1 MRAADMVATPE
12 AEQGFYPTPPSVA
25 EKMLDGIDWTGIST
39 VLEPSAG
46 NGNLVRMVLEKYS
59 LHRYRSSAREI
70 DVDCVEI
77 DPSLRAIL
85 QYEFGAEKQRRLY
98 DEKNALEGKRE
109 WDRNSNRYKVL
120 PAQQKERLYAVK
132 NEISL
137 RDAGNVRIIHDD
149 FLSLATWKRYDLI
162 VMNPPFA
169 NGDAHLLK
177 AIQMQQRSGGEI
189 RCILN
194 AETIR
199 NPYSNSRRLL
209 QQKLLELNAR
219 VTFMENAFSNAQR
232 KTNVEIALIC
242 VTIPAEKQESEI
254 FSRLKKAYAVDEPTT
269 EDVTDMTV
277 SDFMER
283 VVSQY
288 KVECEA
294 GITLIREYQAM
305 KPYIQDS
312 FEKDNR
318 YSYPTLTLA
327 VGDPS
332 RTYRGDSPNVN
343 KFLRLTRLKYWRALF
358 SNKEFTGRLTSNLRE
373 KYHGKIEELA
383 DYDFSLFN
391 IQSIAAQMNA
401 EMGKGIEE
409 TIVALFDKM
418 TDKYS
423 YYPETQKNVH
433 YYNGWKTNK
442 VHKINNKVIL
452 PIYGVFADSYW
463 CRETFKVSAAEE
475 TIGDIEKVFD
485 YLDGD
490 MTAPV
495 SLHGAL
501 QRACEAGQ
509 TRNIPCKFFDVTL
522 YKKGTMHI
530 RFHNQELVDRFNIY
544 CSRKKN
550 WLPPNYGKVSYADM
564 AEEEKAVVDG
574 FHGDGASGTG
584 AEEYSKIMAKA
595 AYYLSEPVKE
605 VPLLAAG
612 E

>member
-1 MRAADMVATPE
+1 MRATDIVATPE
-12 AEQGFYPTPPSVA
+12 AERGFYPTPPSVA
-25 EKMLDGIDWTGIST
+25 EKMLEGIDWMKVST

-46 NGNLVRMVLEKYS
+46 SGNLVKAILKEYS
-59 LHRYRSSAREI
+59 LHRYRSSERSI

-85 QYEFGAEKQRRLY
+85 QYEFGAEKQHRLY
-98 DEKNALEGKRE
+98 DEKNALEGKRK
-109 WDRNSNRYKVL
+109 WDRESNRYMEL
-120 PAQQKERLYAVK
+120 PTQEKERLDAVK
-132 NEISL
+132 KEISL
-137 RDAGNVRIIHDD
+137 RSAGGVRIIHDD
-149 FLSLATWKRYDLI
+149 FLSLATWKQYDLI
-162 VMNPPFA
+162 VMNPPFSD
-169 NGDAHLLK
+169 GDAHLLK

-209 QQKLLELNAR
+209 QQKLLELNAT
-219 VTFMENAFSNAQR
+219 VTFMENAFSSAQR
-232 KTNVEIALIC
+232 KTNVEIALIS
-242 VTIPAEKQESEI
+242 VTIPAAKQKSEI

-283 VVSQY
+283 VVTQY

-294 GITLIREYQAM
+294 GIALMREYQAM
-305 KPYIQDS
+305 QPYILDS
-312 FEKDNR
+312 FEKDR
-318 YSYPTLTLA
+318 YSSPTLTLA

-332 RTYRGDSPNVN
+332 RTFRGDSPNVN

-358 SNKEFTGRLTSNLRE
+358 SNKDFTGRLTSNLLSE
-373 KYHGKIEELA
+373 YQDKVDKLA
-383 DYDFSLFN
+383 DYDFTLFN
-391 IQSIAAQMNA
+391 IQAIAAEMNA

-418 TDKYS
+418 TAQHS
-423 YYPETQKNVH
+423 YYSEMEKNIH

-452 PIYGVFADSYW
+452 PIYGVFADRYW
-463 CRETFKVSAAEE
+463 CKDTFNVRAAEA

-490 MTAPV
+490 MTAPI
-495 SLHGAL
+495 SLHGVL

-564 AEEEKAVVDG
+564 AAEERAVVDG
-574 FHGDGASGTG
+574 FHGDGAAGTG
-584 AEEYSKIMAKA
+584 AEEYSKVMARA
-595 AYYLSEPVKE
+595 AYFLSEPVKE
-605 VPLLAAG
+605 VPLLTAG

>member
-1 MRAADMVATPE
+1 LRATDIVATPE
-12 AEQGFYPTPPSVA
+12 AERGFYPTPPSVA
-25 EKMLDGIDWTGIST
+25 EKMLEGIDWMKVST

-46 NGNLVRMVLEKYS
+46 SGNLVKAVLKEYR
-59 LHRYRSSAREI
+59 LHRYRSSERSI

-85 QYEFGAEKQRRLY
+85 RYEFGAEKNRSLY
-98 DEKNALEGKRE
+98 NEKDNLESKRK
-109 WDRNSNRYKVL
+109 WDSSSNRYNSL
-120 PAQQKERLYAVK
+120 PPQEQSRLDAVRE
-132 NEISL
+132 EISQL
-137 RDAGNVRIIHDD
+137 DAGDVRIIHDD
-149 FLSLATWKRYDLI
+149 FLSLDTCKLYDLI
-162 VMNPPFA
+162 IMNPPFS
-169 NGDAHLLK
+169 NGDVHLLK
-177 AIQMQQRSGGEI
+177 AIQMQQRNGGEI

-199 NPYSNSRRLL
+199 NPFSNARRLL
-209 QQKLLELNAR
+209 QKKLLELNAQI
-219 VTFMENAFSNAQR
+219 TFMENAFSDAQR
-232 KTNVEIALIC
+232 KTNVEIALIS
-242 VTIPAEKQESEI
+242 VAIPREKEESEI
-254 FSRLKKAYAVDEPTT
+254 FSRLKKSCAMEKPEMD
-269 EDVTDMTV
+269 DVTDMTV

-283 VVSQY
+283 VVTQY

-294 GITLIREYQAM
+294 GIALMREYQAM
-305 KPYIQDS
+305 QPYILDS
-312 FEKDNR
+312 FEKDR
-318 YSYPTLTLA
+318 YSSPTLTLA

-332 RTYRGDSPNVN
+332 RTFRGDSPNVN

-358 SNKEFTGRLTSNLRE
+358 SNKDFTGRLTSNLLSE
-373 KYHGKIEELA
+373 YQDKVDKLA
-383 DYDFSLFN
+383 DYDFTLFN
-391 IQSIAAQMNA
+391 IQAIAAEMNA

-418 TDKYS
+418 TAQHS
-423 YYPETQKNVH
+423 YYPEMAKNIH

-452 PIYGVFADSYW
+452 PIYGVFADRYW
-463 CRETFKVSAAEE
+463 SKETFRVSEAEG

-485 YLDGD
+485 YLDGN

-501 QRACEAGQ
+501 QRACDEGR
-509 TRNIPCKFFDVTL
+509 TRNIQCKFFDVTL

-530 RFHNQELVDRFNIY
+530 RFRNQELVDRFNIY

-564 AEEEKAVVDG
+564 AENEKSVIDG
-574 FHGDGASGTG
+574 FHGDGTSGTG
-584 AEEYSKIMAKA
+584 AEEYAKVMAKA
-595 AYYLSEPVKE
+595 AYFLSEPVKE
-605 VPLLAAG
+605 VPLLTAG

>member
-1 MRAADMVATPE
+1 MKV
-12 AEQGFYPTPPSVA
+12 
-25 EKMLDGIDWTGIST
+25 ST
-39 VLEPSAG
+39 ILEPSAG
-46 NGNLVRMVLEKYS
+46 SGNLVKAVLKEYS
-59 LHRYRSSAREI
+59 LHRYRSSARSI

-85 QYEFGAEKQRRLY
+85 RYEFSAEKIKSLY
-98 DEKNALEGKRE
+98 NENDNLESKRK
-109 WDRNSNRYKVL
+109 WDSSANRYDSL
-120 PAQQKERLYAVK
+120 PPQEQSRLDAVK
-132 NEISL
+132 EEISQL
-137 RDAGNVRIIHDD
+137 NAGDVRIIHDD
-149 FLSLATWKRYDLI
+149 FLSLDTCKVYDLI
-162 VMNPPFA
+162 IMNPPFS

-177 AIQMQQRSGGEI
+177 AIQMQQRNGGEI

-199 NPYSNSRRLL
+199 NPFSNARRLL
-209 QQKLLELNAR
+209 QKKLLDLNAQI
-219 VTFMENAFSNAQR
+219 TFMENAFSDAQR
-232 KTNVEIALIC
+232 KTNVEIALIS
-242 VTIPAEKQESEI
+242 VAIPREKEESEI
-254 FSRLKKAYAVDEPTT
+254 FSRLKKSCAMEEP
-269 EDVTDMTV
+269 EMDDVTDMTV

-283 VVSQY
+283 VVTQY

-294 GITLIREYQAM
+294 GIALMREYQAM
-305 KPYIQDS
+305 QPYILDS
-312 FEKDNR
+312 FEKDR
-318 YSYPTLTLA
+318 YSSPTLTLA

-332 RTYRGDSPNVN
+332 RTFRGDSPNVN

-358 SNKEFTGRLTSNLRE
+358 SNKDFTGRLTSNLLSE
-373 KYHGKIEELA
+373 YQDKVDKLA
-383 DYDFSLFN
+383 DYDFTLFN
-391 IQSIAAQMNA
+391 IQAIAAEMNA

-418 TDKYS
+418 TAQHS
-423 YYPETQKNVH
+423 YYPEMERNIH

-452 PIYGVFADSYW
+452 PIYGVFADRYW
-463 CRETFKVSAAEE
+463 SKDTFNVREAEA

-490 MTAPV
+490 MTAPI
-495 SLHGAL
+495 SLHGVL

-530 RFHNQELVDRFNIY
+530 RFHKQELVDRFNIY

-564 AEEEKAVVDG
+564 AENEKSVIDG
-574 FHGDGASGTG
+574 FHGDGTSGAG
-584 AEEYSKIMAKA
+584 AEEYAKVMAKA
-595 AYYLSEPVKE
+595 AYFLSEPVKE
-605 VPLLAAG
+605 VPLLTAG